1 MSLSSPPQPATLGL
15 ATQLRTPPLD
25 GALFSSAST
34 NDVHSQVKKL
44 TPAMR
49 AEGKERSPRMFT
61 VPQWSAKDPPRSAY
75 SASTDGHYS
84 SLDMARANSRGV
96 MSDLGFE
103 PVSPTSKTHSRTQS
117 SPHNGFKTN
126 GSPVMQRLYRPESP
140 KSATPPTPQQVH
152 TPSEVTAT
160 GAPVFNTVDFSFG
173 SQPPLDLGI
182 TLSRPSYSTYK
193 ATSTPLARSASADA
207 VHTPPLPPAS
217 RDDVPGTPYAAEVRV
232 SVAQRAEKGPSFR
245 KASLA
250 ELNAERPTSG
260 PLFEDYRRSSS
271 ATTSTASSSARND
284 SQNLSV
290 PRLRPPRA
298 SSPGGTNRPMGQ
310 GLRSSYAGSSV
321 SDSGT
326 ATTAFYRRASSVYVP
341 NSPGGLT
348 AVADTTVGAGTGS
361 QKITPGAK
369 LPLNLLTLSR
379 RTAHVSDVPGYI
391 WRLNLLEKL
400 ELIMGSFLRIEDAE
414 AILSIGNSSEK
425 KKKRSEFRKSQIGMH
440 TPSSDSLRQS
450 EDNTKKFTEPKT
462 FFSRMK
468 RVLSVQGPPARES
481 SSSSNAAKVVFG
493 ASLAQVAEYGFVTS
507 MIAGQ
512 RHDLPGVCF
521 STVEEIYRRG
531 QGLKVPGLMQMQG
544 EPGRIAKLVQIYNT
558 PPDYG
563 EHHDLSIESIHN
575 VTSLLKR
582 YLRDLPEPVLDQRL
596 WRLFQAACVDSNN
609 SLKARVASA
618 QIILRLLPTPNF
630 SLLVYLVA
638 FLSQMPLFPENKLS
652 LATVSGIFGAMI
664 MAPRPTPQKKPAKG
678 EMVISGPGE
687 SVDSAGATAKK
698 GEAALRW
705 LLEHWSSVADGLL
718 DADFDI
724 DPATIVDTNADGSPD
739 RGQKTSE
746 LAPTLDIFVPQSELH
761 IRQPATQQE
770 PTPLAPPIQLP
781 RDAPAPPTHEQ
792 ARSQRQP
799 FSSVV
804 EQHTA
809 ELDSIPRFEDVS
821 KTYDS
826 QPPTPVAQNNS
837 LRRDGERLGPER
849 SGSSADSHTSPP
861 LDLLAAAA
869 FAITK
874 SPSIYQ
880 EEAGPP
886 TPQKGIQQPH
896 FPSPAAAVLPSPPE
910 EVGPEREEPASIEER
925 DDEEEEHSSPEDS
938 TDEPPRLSS
947 THSSASSEHS
957 ISIKTPPQPALTHE
971 AGSNGLS
978 KPFDVD
984 SRSISMRDTSVLHDV
999 ADFDETS
1006 VYSFP
1011 APPISPTRPSP
1022 FLDPSP
1028 FLSQAEIDAAM
1039 AAEHAKEVQSMPDPP
1054 NVANY
1059 ADRTGTSD
1067 SAKGDS
1073 ASMQRHSKELV
1084 VEKALV
1090 LASSREM
1097 VKMEPA
1103 RSAADEAD
1111 DAPPPLPQ
1119 KSPTP
1124 NGIRINGL
1132 PSSRTSSTLRMS
1144 DYEPLERV
1152 GAKSS
1157 PSKANPGRA
1166 SATLLRSVD
1175 EQLPETQQ
1183 LVEKQRQEVQSLWKQ
1198 LTDLELERTAERAE
1212 MIDLRQEVE
1221 SFKER
1226 MTKRLC
1232 RSLNE
1237 QEKKKLETAEHK
1249 AKDAETRVRMA
1260 QEEARRAREDLAQV
1274 EEKRRKE
1281 QADAKS
1287 QIEAL
1292 EAQLGSIRAVLL
1304 GGAGLKM

>member
-1 MSLSSPPQPATLGL
+1 MSLPSPPQPAHFGL
-15 ATQLRTPPLD
+15 ATQLRTPLLD
-25 GALFSSAST
+25 GASYSPAST
-34 NDVHSQVKKL
+34 HSSQAKKL

-49 AEGKERSPRMFT
+49 AEGRDGSPRLFT
-61 VPQWSAKDPPRSAY
+61 VPQWSAKDSPRSAY
-75 SASTDGHYS
+75 SASTDGHYG

-96 MSDLGFE
+96 MSDVGYE
-103 PVSPTSKTHSRTQS
+103 PLSPTSKGHSRTQS
-117 SPHNGFKTN
+117 SPHFKAN
-126 GSPVMQRLYRPESP
+126 GSPTMQRLYRPESP
-140 KSATPPTPQQVH
+140 TSATPPTPQQVH

-160 GAPVFNTVDFSFG
+160 GAPIFNKVDFSFG
-173 SQPPLDLGI
+173 SQPPLDLDI
-182 TLSRPSYSTYK
+182 TLNSPSYSTYE
-193 ATSTPLARSASADA
+193 ATSAPLARSASADV

-217 RDDVPGTPYAAEVRV
+217 KDDVPGTPYAAEVRV
-232 SVAQRAEKGPSFR
+232 SVAQRVEKAPSFR

-250 ELNAERPTSG
+250 ELNAERPASR
-260 PLFEDYRRSSS
+260 PLFEDYRRPSS
-271 ATTSTASSSARND
+271 ATTGSGSSSIRNG
-284 SQNLSV
+284 SQDLGV

-298 SSPGGTNRPMGQ
+298 SSPGGTNRAIGQ
-310 GLRSSYAGSSV
+310 GLRSSYAGSSISV
-321 SDSGT
+321 SGVAT
-326 ATTAFYRRASSVYVP
+326 ASFFRRASSVYVP

-348 AVADTTVGAGTGS
+348 AVAVTSVGAGPGS

-379 RTAHVSDVPGYI
+379 RTAHVSDVPGYA

-425 KKKRSEFRKSQIGMH
+425 KKKRSESRKSQIGMP
-440 TPSSDSLRQS
+440 TPSSDSLRQP
-450 EDNTKKFTEPKT
+450 EENAKKVSEPKS

-468 RVLSVQGPPARES
+468 RVLSVQSPPARES
-481 SSSSNAAKVVFG
+481 PSSSNAAKKVVFG
-493 ASLAQVAEYGFVTS
+493 APLAQVAEYGFVTS

-531 QGLKVPGLMQMQG
+531 QGYKVPGLMQMQG

-596 WRLFQAACVDSNN
+596 WRLFQAACVDSTN
-609 SLKARVASA
+609 SLKARIASA
-618 QIILRLLPTPNF
+618 QIILRLFPTPNF

-664 MAPRPTPQKKPAKG
+664 MAPRPAPQKKPAKG

-687 SVDSAGATAKK
+687 SVESAGAMAKK

-724 DPATIVDTNADGSPD
+724 DPATIVDNAGDASPV
-739 RGQKTSE
+739 RTEQTSS
-746 LAPTLDIFVPQSELH
+746 LAPTLDVVVPQSELH
-761 IRQPATQQE
+761 IQQPAAPEE

-781 RDAPAPPTHEQ
+781 RDAPALPAHEQ
-792 ARSQRQP
+792 AWSQRQP
-799 FSSVV
+799 FSPVV

-809 ELDSIPRFEDVS
+809 VLDSIPRFEDVS
-821 KTYDS
+821 KTYNS
-826 QPPTPVAQNNS
+826 QPSTPVAQDNTPPS
-837 LRRDGERLGPER
+837 DVQQVGSER
-849 SGSSADSHTSPP
+849 SGSSAHSHASPRLEP
-861 LDLLAAAA
+861 PAAAA
-869 FAITK
+869 FATPK
-874 SPSIYQ
+874 NPSIYQ
-880 EEAGPP
+880 EESGPP
-886 TPQKGIQQPH
+886 TPQKEIQPPQ
-896 FPSPAAAVLPSPPE
+896 FPSIAAVLPSQLE
-910 EVGPEREEPASIEER
+910 EEEPEREEREPVTQQN
-925 DDEEEEHSSPEDS
+925 EEEEHGSPQDS

-957 ISIKTPPQPALTHE
+957 VSIKTPPQSALTQE
-971 AGSNGLS
+971 TGVNGLS
-978 KPFDVD
+978 KPFEAD
-984 SRSISMRDTSVLHDV
+984 SRPISMRDTSILDDV
-999 ADFDETS
+999 VDFDETS
-1006 VYSFP
+1006 VYSLP
-1011 APPISPTRPSP
+1011 APPVSPTSATRPSP
-1022 FLDPSP
+1022 FLIPSP
-1028 FLSQAEIDAAM
+1028 FLSQAEIDAAR
-1039 AAEHAKEVQSMPDPP
+1039 AAEHAKEVQSMPPP
-1054 NVANY
+1054 PIAADYAN
-1059 ADRTGTSD
+1059 GTAPSE
-1067 SAKGDS
+1067 SAKEV
-1073 ASMQRHSKELV
+1073 ASPTQHRPKPSVE
-1084 VEKALV
+1084 EKALV
-1090 LASSREM
+1090 LAPSREV
-1097 VKMEPA
+1097 VKAEPIPNE
-1103 RSAADEAD
+1103 DE

-1119 KSPTP
+1119 KSPP
-1124 NGIRINGL
+1124 PKGIGIDGL
-1132 PSSRTSSTLRMS
+1132 PSSRTSSTLRLS

-1152 GAKSS
+1152 GAKAS
-1157 PSKANPGRA
+1157 PSKANPGRT

-1175 EQLPETQQ
+1175 EQLRETQQ

-1226 MTKRLC
+1226 MTKQLS

-1237 QEKKKLETAEHK
+1237 QEKKKLETAERK
-1249 AKDAETRVRMA
+1249 ARDSEARVRVA
-1260 QEEARRAREDLAQV
+1260 QEEARRARQELAQV

-1287 QIEAL
+1287 QIEVL

-1304 GGAGLKM
+1304 GGAGLKI